1 MREAFQQHVNDDK
14 YKTIGRFKGF
24 DELLPKEMLVKATCM
39 QELENAAVTNYI
51 ENTTFQGKKMQ
62 VLLYANDINGLRS
75 EQPPF

>member
-1 MREAFQQHVNDDK
+1 LREAFQQHVNDDK

-51 ENTTFQGKKMQ
+51 EKTQLFKGRKCKSCSTQTTSM
-62 VLLYANDINGLRS
+62 D
-75 EQPPF
+75 